1 MKIIEKK
8 SLEKTDDERKQE
20 KRIISQAD
28 KLVDHLV
35 DTKMM
40 DGHDK
45 MNAISYVK
53 EELKNII
60 SSDKPAGEK
69 EDKYNLTGDLQS
81 SIELGR

>member
-8 SLEKTDDERKQE
+8 SLVKTPDERKQE

-35 DTKMM
+35 DTKTM
-40 DGHDK
+40 DSHDK

-60 SSDKPAGEK
+60 SHDKPSNEK
-69 EDKYNLTGDLQS
+69 EDKYNLTGNL
-81 SIELGR
+81 